1 MCSLAF
7 MPLCCIQGD
16 PHWHKKSK
24 KKNKGKFCVYYIW
37 VFLLTD
43 SKICKNNNKKRGL
56 KVGANWCHLFFF
68 AQVLVLCWHQR
79 RKTWLDG
86 KAEPVSFGL
95 SNLEQNPGCSDWQ
108 SAVEHQQR
116 EPEREHSVIP
126 WPNWLTDL
134 NLILTVLERPVIGCL
149 CYSVIVKLPNEDCM
163 TRWIQIRDKC
173 WESLSLFFLTWIQS
187 VLLVFSFYLISYSC
201 HFFFFFFSFSG
212 FLDFVEISFYFS
224 FFFFYNGNQL
234 LQPSSAL
241 V

>member
-24 KKNKGKFCVYYIW
+24 KKKKQNFVYYIW

-43 SKICKNNNKKRGL
+43 SKICKNNNKKRGVSL
-56 KVGANWCHLFFF
+56 AFKTRCQLMSSFFF

-116 EPEREHSVIP
+116 EPEREHSVIQ
-126 WPNWLTDL
+126 WPNWLTDS

-149 CYSVIVKLPNEDCM
+149 CYSQAAKWRLYDEVNS
-163 TRWIQIRDKC
+163 DK
-173 WESLSLFFLTWIQS
+173 
-187 VLLVFSFYLISYSC
+187 
-201 HFFFFFFSFSG
+201 G
-212 FLDFVEISFYFS
+212 
-224 FFFFYNGNQL
+224 
-234 LQPSSAL
+234 
-241 V
+241 